1 MKQMEITFK
10 SELEAI
16 PNLRGMIASLISNK
30 NQTISFIN
38 EVKTIVSEGITNAII
53 HGYNENNDKDIKLRI
68 KFDDEGLY
76 IEIEDYGIGIENISQ
91 AREVLFSTMK
101 SKDRSGLGF
110 TIMELFSNQF
120 DVISEK
126 GVGTILKIFK
136 TSEEIIGR

>member
-53 HGYNENNDKDIKLRI
+53 HGYKENNDKDIKLRI

-136 TSEEIIGR
+136 AWE

>member
-120 DVISEK
+120 DIISEK

-136 TSEEIIGR
+136 AWE

>member
-126 GVGTILKIFK
+126 VVGTILKIFK
-136 TSEEIIGR
+136 AWE

>member
-76 IEIEDYGIGIENISQ
+76 IEIEDYRIGIENISQ

-136 TSEEIIGR
+136 AWE

>member
-101 SKDRSGLGF
+101 SKNRSGLGF

-136 TSEEIIGR
+136 AWE

>member
-38 EVKTIVSEGITNAII
+38 EVKTILSEGITNAII

-136 TSEEIIGR
+136 AWE

>member
-68 KFDDEGLY
+68 RFDDEGLY

-136 TSEEIIGR
+136 AWE

>member
-126 GVGTILKIFK
+126 GVGTILKIF
-136 TSEEIIGR
+136 TAWE

>member
-136 TSEEIIGR
+136 ALE

>member
-16 PNLRGMIASLISNK
+16 PNLRGMIASLISNT

-136 TSEEIIGR
+136 AWE

>member
-136 TSEEIIGR
+136 AWE

>member
-68 KFDDEGLY
+68 KFDVEGLY

-136 TSEEIIGR
+136 AWE

>member
-76 IEIEDYGIGIENISQ
+76 IEIEDYGIGIGNISQ

-136 TSEEIIGR
+136 AWE

>member
-126 GVGTILKIFK
+126 CVGTILKIFK
-136 TSEEIIGR
+136 AWE

>member
-53 HGYNENNDKDIKLRI
+53 RGYNENNDKDIKLRI

-136 TSEEIIGR
+136 AWE

>member
-1 MKQMEITFK
+1 MKEMEITFK

-53 HGYNENNDKDIKLRI
+53 HGYNENDDKDIKLRI

-76 IEIEDYGIGIENISQ
+76 IEIEDYGVGIENISQ

-120 DVISEK
+120 NVISTPGE
-126 GVGTILKIFK
+126 GTILKIFK
-136 TSEEIIGR
+136 AWE

>member
-120 DVISEK
+120 DVISGK
-126 GVGTILKIFK
+126 GEGTILKIFK
-136 TSEEIIGR
+136 AWE

>member
-101 SKDRSGLGF
+101 SKDTSGLGF

-136 TSEEIIGR
+136 AWE

>member
-120 DVISEK
+120 DAISEK

-136 TSEEIIGR
+136 AWE

>member
-1 MKQMEITFK
+1 MKEMEIIFK

-16 PNLRGMIASLISNK
+16 PNLRGMIAALISNK

-53 HGYNENNDKDIKLRI
+53 HGYNENVDKDIKLRI

-76 IEIEDYGIGIENISQ
+76 IEIEDYGVGIENISQ

-110 TIMELFSNQF
+110 TIMELFSNRF
-120 DVISEK
+120 DVISTPGE
-126 GVGTILKIFK
+126 GTILKIFK
-136 TSEEIIGR
+136 AWE

>member
-120 DVISEK
+120 DVITEK

-136 TSEEIIGR
+136 AWE

>member
-126 GVGTILKIFK
+126 GEGTILKIFK
-136 TSEEIIGR
+136 AWE

>member
-1 MKQMEITFK
+1 MKEMEITFK

-53 HGYNENNDKDIKLRI
+53 HGYNENDDKDIKLRI

-110 TIMELFSNQF
+110 TIMELFSNKF
-120 DVISEK
+120 DVISTPGE
-126 GVGTILKIFK
+126 GTILKIFK
-136 TSEEIIGR
+136 AWE

>member
-1 MKQMEITFK
+1 MKQMEIKFK

-136 TSEEIIGR
+136 AWE

>member
-38 EVKTIVSEGITNAII
+38 EVKTIVSEGITNTII

-136 TSEEIIGR
+136 AWE

>member
-53 HGYNENNDKDIKLRI
+53 HGYNENKKDNENNVRK
-68 KFDDEGLY
+68 Y
-76 IEIEDYGIGIENISQ
+76 ILVV
-91 AREVLFSTMK
+91 APVTTPTVVREQCSYVYM
-101 SKDRSGLGF
+101 
-110 TIMELFSNQF
+110 
-120 DVISEK
+120 
-126 GVGTILKIFK
+126 
-136 TSEEIIGR
+136 

>member
-16 PNLRGMIASLISNK
+16 PNLRCMIASLISNK

-136 TSEEIIGR
+136 AWE

>member
-126 GVGTILKIFK
+126 GVGTILEIFK
-136 TSEEIIGR
+136 AWE

>member
-76 IEIEDYGIGIENISQ
+76 IESEDYGIGIENISQ

-136 TSEEIIGR
+136 AWE

>member
-1 MKQMEITFK
+1 M
-10 SELEAI
+10 
-16 PNLRGMIASLISNK
+16 
-30 NQTISFIN
+30 
-38 EVKTIVSEGITNAII
+38 
-53 HGYNENNDKDIKLRI
+53 YDKDIKLRI

-120 DVISEK
+120 DVISAK
-126 GVGTILKIFK
+126 GEGTILKIFK
-136 TSEEIIGR
+136 AWE

>member
-68 KFDDEGLY
+68 KFDDAGLY

-136 TSEEIIGR
+136 AWE